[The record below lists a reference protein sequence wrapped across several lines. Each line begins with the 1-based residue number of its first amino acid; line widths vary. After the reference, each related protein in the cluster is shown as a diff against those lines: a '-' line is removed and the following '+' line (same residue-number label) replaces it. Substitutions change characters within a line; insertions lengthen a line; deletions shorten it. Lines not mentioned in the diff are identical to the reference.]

1 MSIKNKLKLFLSK
14 NHLTYTEVAFM
25 YGVSQQTITNYMN
38 GKREIPLAF
47 IIWLKKTYPDI
58 NLNSLFSD
66 DYELM
71 VSEPRENY
79 GNEKSKAEA
88 LKEIGEIMDK
98 YF

>member
-1 MSIKNKLKLFLSK
+1 MNIKSKLKSFFSE
-14 NHLTYTEVAFM
+14 NNLTYTEVAFL
-25 YGVSQQTITNYMN
+25 YGVSQQSITNYLN
-38 GKREIPLAF
+38 GKREIPLTF

-66 DYELM
+66 EYELM
-71 VSEPRENY
+71 VSEPKEKY
-79 GNEKSKAEA
+79 GSVQSKVAA